1 MDSVSRSGGGVPL
14 RAGFTTGTAAA
25 AAAKGALTCL
35 LSPETRLPDAVSVPL
50 PDGGRLTIP
59 LHALTREGPDTA
71 VCSVI
76 KDAGDDP
83 DVTHRAEIG
92 AVVTI
97 RPPRFPDFLETS
109 EVSSMTQSSLLI
121 VGGRGVGRV
130 TKPGLAVAPGEPAI
144 NPVPR
149 RMIAAAVDEALAG
162 REIPVRVEVFVPEGE
177 RLAEKTLNRRLGII
191 GGISI
196 LGTTGIVRPLSHDA
210 YIASVRSALSVA
222 AASGIDTVVLTT
234 GRRSERLAQAR
245 WPDWPEEG
253 FIQMG
258 DFFRDALTAAV
269 SNGLKAVILAVF
281 FGKAV
286 KMASG
291 AAQTHA
297 TRSRL
302 ALSRLAEWTLSA
314 TGDQQLADEVAG
326 ANTARHAFDLIHPV
340 RPAVIERV
348 GDRMV
353 RAAAGFAGPDLS
365 VRGVI
370 FGYDETVG
378 YDSGGASAQ

>member
-1 MDSVSRSGGGVPL
+1 MDAVSRSGSGGL
-14 RAGFTTGTAAA
+14 RSGFTTGTAAA
-25 AAAKGALTCL
+25 AAAKGALTRL
-35 LSPETRLPDAVSVPL
+35 LDPEARPRRGGVSVPL
-50 PDGGRLTIP
+50 PGGGRLTIP
-59 LHALTREGPDTA
+59 VHALTRKGPDTA

-92 AVVTI
+92 AVVTLLSD
-97 RPPRFPDFLETS
+97 PAP
-109 EVSSMTQSSLLI
+109 SLTI

-130 TKPGLAVAPGEPAI
+130 TKPGLEVEPGEPAI

-149 RMIAAAVDEALAG
+149 RMIAAAVEEALAG
-162 REIPVRVEVFVPEGE
+162 RNLPVRVEVFVPEGE

-222 AASGIDTVVLTT
+222 AASGLDTVVLTT

-245 WPDWPEEG
+245 WPDWPEEA

-258 DFFRDALTAAV
+258 DFFKDALTASAA
-269 SNGLKAVILAVF
+269 NGLKTVILAVF

-291 AAQTHA
+291 AVQTHA
-297 TRSRL
+297 SRSRM
-302 ALSRLAEWTLSA
+302 ALSQLAEWTLSA
-314 TGDQQLADEVAG
+314 SGDQPLADAVAG
-326 ANTARHAFDLIHPV
+326 ANTARHAFDLIQ
-340 RPAVIERV
+340 PACPSAIGQV

-353 RAAAGFAGPDLS
+353 RAAASFAGPDLS

-370 FGYDETVG
+370 FGYDERVR
-378 YDSGGASAQ
+378 YDSAGASAR

>member
-1 MDSVSRSGGGVPL
+1 
-14 RAGFTTGTAAA
+14 
-25 AAAKGALTCL
+25 
-35 LSPETRLPDAVSVPL
+35 
-50 PDGGRLTIP
+50 
-59 LHALTREGPDTA
+59 
-71 VCSVI
+71 
-76 KDAGDDP
+76 
-83 DVTHRAEIG
+83 
-92 AVVTI
+92 
-97 RPPRFPDFLETS
+97 
-109 EVSSMTQSSLLI
+109 MTQSSLLI

-162 REIPVRVEVFVPEGE
+162 REIPVRVEIFVPEGE

-222 AASGIDTVVLTT
+222 AASGLDTVVLTT

-245 WPDWPEEG
+245 WPDWPEEA

-258 DFFRDALTAAV
+258 DFFKDALTAAV

-297 TRSRL
+297 SRSRL

-326 ANTARHAFDLIHPV
+326 ANTARHAFDLVHPV

-378 YDSGGASAQ
+378 YDSAGGSVR

>member
-1 MDSVSRSGGGVPL
+1 MDSVSRSGGGAL
-14 RAGFTTGTAAA
+14 RSGFTTGTAAA
-25 AAAKGALTCL
+25 AAAKGALTL
-35 LSPETRLPDAVSVPL
+35 LLDPEARPRRGGVSVPL

-59 LHALTREGPDTA
+59 IHALTREGPDTA

-109 EVSSMTQSSLLI
+109 EVSSITQSSLLI

-162 REIPVRVEVFVPEGE
+162 REIPVRVEIFVPEGE

-222 AASGIDTVVLTT
+222 AASGLDTVVLTT

-245 WPDWPEEG
+245 WPDWPEEA

-258 DFFRDALTAAV
+258 DFFKDALTAAV
-269 SNGLKAVILAVF
+269 ANGLKAVILAVF

-297 TRSRL
+297 SRSRL

-326 ANTARHAFDLIHPV
+326 ANTARHAFDLVHPV

-378 YDSGGASAQ
+378 YDSAGGSVR